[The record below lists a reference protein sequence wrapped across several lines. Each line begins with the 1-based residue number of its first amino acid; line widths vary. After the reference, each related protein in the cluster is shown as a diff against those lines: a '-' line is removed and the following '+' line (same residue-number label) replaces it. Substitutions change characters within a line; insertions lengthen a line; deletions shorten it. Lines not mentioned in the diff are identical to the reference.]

1 MRRPPLSLAFVS
13 VALFIALLSGCLS
26 GSPDLS
32 AQQRWDPFLDT
43 LQQRTF
49 MWFWHTTGPE
59 KGLTPDRWPTRTF
72 SSVAA
77 IGFAL
82 TAYPIGVER
91 EYVERSAVA
100 DRVLTTL
107 KFLWHA
113 PQSDH
118 PSLATGY
125 KGFFYHF
132 LDLESGLRFDK
143 VELST
148 IDTALLLAGVLL
160 CQSYFDL
167 QTSVEEDI
175 RAYADSV
182 YRRVD
187 WRWAQARPPRVALGW
202 HPERGFI
209 AHDWKG
215 YDEAMILYILALG
228 SPTYGIEPEAWEA
241 WTETYTWGTY
251 YGSAFISFG
260 PLFGHQYSHCW
271 IDFRGIQDPYMKEKG
286 IDYFEN
292 ARRATYAQRAY
303 AMENPRQYR
312 DYSENIWGWTACDG
326 PGEKTLWVDGQKRSF
341 QGYSARGVSF
351 DWTNDDGTIAPTAAG
366 GSVAF
371 APEICVPALKTMKE
385 KYGSLLWKEY
395 GFADA
400 FNPTF
405 VTPSTPDGWFDVDY
419 LGIDQGPIVIM
430 IENLRS
436 ELVWNTMKKN
446 AYVVRGLK
454 RAGFTGGWLENPD
467 GN

>member
-1 MRRPPLSLAFVS
+1 MFVS
-13 VALFIALLSGCLS
+13 IVILTGCPSGNHTI
-26 GSPDLS
+26 S
-32 AQQRWDPFLDT
+32 ARQQWDPFLDT
-43 LQQRTF
+43 LQHRTF
-49 MWFWHTTGPE
+49 RWFWETMNPTN
-59 KGLTPDRWPTRTF
+59 GLTPDRWPTRTF
-72 SSVAA
+72 SSVAV

-82 TAYPIGVER
+82 TSYPVGVER
-91 EYVERSAVA
+91 GYAERAAAA

-107 KFLWHA
+107 KFLWYA

-118 PSLATGY
+118 PNQATGY

-132 LDLESGLRFDK
+132 LDLESGLRFEK

-148 IDTALLLAGVLL
+148 IDTALLLAGILM

-167 QTSVEEDI
+167 QNSAEEDI

-187 WRWAQARPPRVALGW
+187 WRWAQPRPPQVALGW
-202 HPERGFI
+202 YPERGFI
-209 AHDWKG
+209 AHDWQG

-228 SPTYGIEPEAWEA
+228 SPTYGIEPEAWQK
-241 WTETYTWGTY
+241 WTETYTWAEY
-251 YGSAFISFG
+251 YGYEFISFG

-271 IDFRGIQDPYMKEKG
+271 IDFRGIRDSTMQEKG

-292 ARRATYAQRAY
+292 ARRATYSQRAY
-303 AMENPRQYR
+303 AKENPRQYR

-326 PGEKTLWVDGQKRSF
+326 PGDTSFVVDGRRRTF
-341 QGYSARGVSF
+341 LGYAARGVSF
-351 DWTNDDGTIAPTAAG
+351 DWVNDDGTIAPTATG
-366 GSVAF
+366 GSLAF
-371 APEICVPALKTMKE
+371 APEICLPALKAMKQ
-385 KYGSLLWKEY
+385 KYGSLLWREY

-400 FNPTF
+400 FNPTYM
-405 VTPSTPDGWFDVDY
+405 TPSTPDGWFDVDY

-436 ELVWNTMKKN
+436 EFVWKTMKKN
-446 AYVVRGLK
+446 PYVVLGLN
-454 RAGFTGGWLENPD
+454 RAGFTGGWLDNLK